1 MANVNIEFQG
11 DFQYLKYEFT
21 PRLRALIKNVHTVM
35 NSYNAA
41 FFERCKGFGD
51 LESIKREA
59 LATGRLPQGVES
71 AMKAAGA
78 LKPIAATTLLW
89 SIANQIASFANFHF
103 WYWKK
108 NFSDNAPQQNGRN
121 VNSVYN
127 VMRSEFAYG
136 LTYALSVPFLYRIGQ
151 GVNLLYYPRPEFV
164 DFYKAKPFHGTNA
177 LTVEPMRFAQKKRTE
192 SGVMTSTFIGFDH
205 SIGIDTS
212 LAERLSTVNS
222 GGTRIPFSAGVGS
235 DNPYQTRKERLSV
248 IFYHYFCLNNR
259 QIAHNQPLKNVGNV
273 SNYFVFSK
281 KDFYTLSEECVIARF
296 WNFFAKN
303 ISLNF
308 DPSGREGD
316 SAFGGKVLIGGGQT
330 TSPVCD
336 YYARFKKQSLQGTF
350 EERLS
355 RFSIPSTEILQ
366 VPELSDAEIQ
376 EGLAL
381 LEKEKRPFSIGVD
394 LKTMTTG
401 KELTQ
406 RSNMLQP
413 NLMEKLLYYETKART
428 NHVLLVNKGVNDL
441 FNFNTGIRYLPQL

>member
-1 MANVNIEFQG
+1 M
-11 DFQYLKYEFT
+11 
-21 PRLRALIKNVHTVM
+21 
-35 NSYNAA
+35 
-41 FFERCKGFGD
+41 
-51 LESIKREA
+51 
-59 LATGRLPQGVES
+59 
-71 AMKAAGA
+71 
-78 LKPIAATTLLW
+78 
-89 SIANQIASFANFHF
+89 
-103 WYWKK
+103 
-108 NFSDNAPQQNGRN
+108 
-121 VNSVYN
+121 
-127 VMRSEFAYG
+127 
-136 LTYALSVPFLYRIGQ
+136 
-151 GVNLLYYPRPEFV
+151 
-164 DFYKAKPFHGTNA
+164 
-177 LTVEPMRFAQKKRTE
+177 
-192 SGVMTSTFIGFDH
+192 
-205 SIGIDTS
+205 
-212 LAERLSTVNS
+212 
-222 GGTRIPFSAGVGS
+222 
-235 DNPYQTRKERLSV
+235 
-248 IFYHYFCLNNR
+248 
-259 QIAHNQPLKNVGNV
+259 
-273 SNYFVFSK
+273 FSK

-316 SAFGGKVLIGGGQT
+316 PAFGGKVLIGGGQT

-350 EERLS
+350 E
-355 RFSIPSTEILQ
+355 
-366 VPELSDAEIQ
+366 

>member
-1 MANVNIEFQG
+1 
-11 DFQYLKYEFT
+11 
-21 PRLRALIKNVHTVM
+21 
-35 NSYNAA
+35 
-41 FFERCKGFGD
+41 
-51 LESIKREA
+51 
-59 LATGRLPQGVES
+59 
-71 AMKAAGA
+71 
-78 LKPIAATTLLW
+78 
-89 SIANQIASFANFHF
+89 
-103 WYWKK
+103 
-108 NFSDNAPQQNGRN
+108 
-121 VNSVYN
+121 
-127 VMRSEFAYG
+127 
-136 LTYALSVPFLYRIGQ
+136 
-151 GVNLLYYPRPEFV
+151 
-164 DFYKAKPFHGTNA
+164 
-177 LTVEPMRFAQKKRTE
+177 
-192 SGVMTSTFIGFDH
+192 
-205 SIGIDTS
+205 
-212 LAERLSTVNS
+212 
-222 GGTRIPFSAGVGS
+222 
-235 DNPYQTRKERLSV
+235 V

-259 QIAHNQPLKNVGNV
+259 QIAHNQPLKNAGNV

-316 SAFGGKVLIGGGQT
+316 PAFGGKVLIGGGQT